1 MAILQALFALI
12 SRSAGKVLNAIF
24 GWAVRALFGQTTSRE
39 QTFLSAVVGAAV
51 AWPLLLL
58 GVIFPR
64 LASLLLAFA
73 PIPKSVPAYLIRLVW
88 LGLALVVPLL
98 VGLVVATKAPPATPP
113 EPFAKRMAR
122 GFPITIG
129 LAAAF
134 VIMFVSVPVMRFAA
148 MVRGLQSASIP
159 LVTDTAAY
167 HRVSALLV
175 QVLNAHGFA
184 LQEARPGWWVTAP
197 TRILTWF
204 GGDAFRNYVP
214 QKLEFYRGGGV
225 ELSMYPSGLMLRG
238 KQRPLTWA
246 QGLIAE
252 AVTHSDGF
260 QTSAP
265 EAQDLERQIRRVWKV
280 FDEEPHAHTDSP
292 RLLGRVD
299 EIARDLGKLEIGFD
313 DWQVLYRQVLQLERA
328 VRGEPQL
335 MEAKAGDAAAQGLK
349 EGHMASNERKGQ
361 AQQAPR
367 QAISTTAIAEG
378 APIPMTERAA
388 AALSTGELIKEITH
402 QVGLLATKQ
411 IDLAKTEL
419 RADIKSEVAMASGL
433 GVGALVGL
441 AAVNML
447 LVTVILALART
458 MPAWAAG
465 LIVSGFLLGVAA
477 IAALVGW
484 SKRVRTPMERTR
496 RTLKE
501 DVQWTKERLA

>member
-1 MAILQALFALI
+1 
-12 SRSAGKVLNAIF
+12 
-24 GWAVRALFGQTTSRE
+24 
-39 QTFLSAVVGAAV
+39 
-51 AWPLLLL
+51 
-58 GVIFPR
+58 
-64 LASLLLAFA
+64 
-73 PIPKSVPAYLIRLVW
+73 
-88 LGLALVVPLL
+88 VVPLA
-98 VGLVVATKAPPATPP
+98 VGLVVATKAPPAMPP
-113 EPFAKRMAR
+113 EPFIKRMAR

-159 LVTDTAAY
+159 LVTDAAAY
-167 HRVSALLV
+167 HRVSAMLV

-184 LQEARPGWWVTAP
+184 LGEAPPGWWVTAP
-197 TRILTWF
+197 TRILSWF

-252 AVTHSDGF
+252 AVTHSDGY

-280 FDEEPHAHTDSP
+280 FDEEPRAHTDSP

-299 EIARDLGKLEIGFD
+299 EIARDLGKLEIAFD

-328 VRGEPQL
+328 VRGERQL
-335 MEAKAGDAAAQGLK
+335 MEAKAGDAAAQGSK
-349 EGHMASNERKGQ
+349 EGHMASNVRKEQ
-361 AQQAPR
+361 ASR
-367 QAISTTAIAEG
+367 QVISTAAIAEG
-378 APIPMTERAA
+378 APIPMTERPA
-388 AALSTGELIKEITH
+388 AALSTGELVKEITH

-411 IDLAKTEL
+411 IELAKTEL
-419 RADIKSEVAMASGL
+419 RADIKEEAAMASGL
-433 GVGALVGL
+433 GIGALVAL
-441 AAVNML
+441 AALNML
-447 LVTVILALART
+447 LVTVVLALAQKLSG
-458 MPAWAAG
+458 WVAG